1 MADMS
6 KRRIRIDGIVTED
19 VIHNED
25 ESHYKVK
32 SAGEEYAITSI
43 GRQAAKDNL
52 FIRKGQH
59 MIIEGKET
67 TEKRNVISEK
77 SRIFLEREI
86 VVNNTW

>member
-25 ESHYKVK
+25 ESLYKVK
-32 SAGEEYAITSI
+32 SAGIEYAITSI